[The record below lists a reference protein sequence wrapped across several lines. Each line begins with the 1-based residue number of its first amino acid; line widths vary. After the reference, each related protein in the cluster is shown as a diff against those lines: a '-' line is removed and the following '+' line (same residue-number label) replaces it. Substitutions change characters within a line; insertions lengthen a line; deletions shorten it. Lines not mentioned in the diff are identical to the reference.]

1 MDCPFFFCRSSWVIS
16 RLYLLLML
24 GYLVGIEDVWLKIDG
39 DRFLAIFGLRV
50 GWKFGGIELEPRY
63 VLLYMRLLCSSGEE

>member
-1 MDCPFFFCRSSWVIS
+1 
-16 RLYLLLML
+16 ML
-24 GYLVGIEDVWLKIDG
+24 GYLVRIEDVWLKIDG